1 MPALY
6 GIIGY
11 PLAHSFSPAYFK
23 KKFAEHHIDAV
34 YEAFSLADINEFPAL
49 LSAHPDIAG
58 LNVTIPHK
66 EAVIEYL
73 DELDSVAAEIGAVN
87 CIVFK
92 NGKKKGYNTD
102 IIGFERSLIPLL
114 QPQHTHALILGTGGS
129 SKAVAYVLKQLGITY
144 QFVSRTRQGDCLT
157 YEELTNEVIDQNKLI
172 INTTSQ
178 GMYPNVDSAPAL
190 PYDSL
195 TPQHLL
201 YDLIYNPEETVF
213 LSKGIEQGASFK
225 NGFEMLQLQAE
236 AAWDIWAKS
245 NNVPE

>member
-23 KKFAEHHIDAV
+23 KKFVEHHIDAV
-34 YEAFSLADINEFPAL
+34 YEAFTLEHIDEFPTL
-49 LSAHPDIAG
+49 LLKYPDISG

-129 SKAVAYVLKQLGITY
+129 SKAVAYVLKQLGIMY
-144 QFVSRTRQGDCLT
+144 QFVSRTKQGDCLT
-157 YEELTNEVIDQNKLI
+157 YEELTTGVIEQNKLI

-190 PYDSL
+190 PYEAITS
-195 TPQHLL
+195 QHLL

-213 LSKGIEQGASFK
+213 LLKGIERGAATK

-236 AAWDIWAKS
+236 ASWDIWAIS
-245 NNVPE
+245 GQVPE

>member
-23 KKFAEHHIDAV
+23 KKFAEHHTDAI

-49 LSAHPDIAG
+49 LSTHPDIAG

-73 DELDSVAAEIGAVN
+73 DELDSIAAEIGAVN

-92 NGKKKGYNTD
+92 NGKRKGYNTD

-114 QPQHTHALILGTGGS
+114 QPQHTQALILGTGGS
-129 SKAVAYVLKQLGITY
+129 SKAVAYVLKQLGIGY
-144 QFVSRTRQGDCLT
+144 RFVSRTKQGDCLT
-157 YEELTNEVIDQNKLI
+157 YEELAPEVIEQHKLI

-190 PYDSL
+190 PYEAI

-213 LSKGIEQGASFK
+213 LSKGVEQGAAVK

-236 AAWDIWAKS
+236 ASWDIWAISGK
-245 NNVPE
+245 VPE